1 MLQWEVWEGSRA
13 GLSKGGAQRQPA
25 GAQGAWGRR
34 GVDGGG
40 GGSWQVGAGWRCRSA
55 AACML
60 PPPLLSRATRLLSA
74 SHLMPAPPAAQPPRL
89 VVAFVIGG
97 TTYEEAKAV
106 AELNAAG
113 ERGEGWSAGVRL
125 LLGGTSVQ
133 SSTSF
138 LKDFQ
143 EVMVNERYAQ

>member
-1 MLQWEVWEGSRA
+1 
-13 GLSKGGAQRQPA
+13 
-25 GAQGAWGRR
+25 
-34 GVDGGG
+34 
-40 GGSWQVGAGWRCRSA
+40 
-55 AACML
+55 
-60 PPPLLSRATRLLSA
+60 
-74 SHLMPAPPAAQPPRL
+74 MPAPPAAQPPRL

>member
-1 MLQWEVWEGSRA
+1 MRWEA
-13 GLSKGGAQRQPA
+13 GTLPQLDCTLHSLVP
-25 GAQGAWGRR
+25 R
-34 GVDGGG
+34 GMH
-40 GGSWQVGAGWRCRSA
+40 APHTA
-55 AACML
+55 APLFL
-60 PPPLLSRATRLLSA
+60 PLF
-74 SHLMPAPPAAQPPRL
+74 QPPRL